1 MRWVTCLYEG
11 GGRQHGPPW
20 PEGRTTVGLDAKAH
34 TLRHSGLNR
43 AAQISPG
50 VRGVFPAPYRPG
62 AERADRR
69 EAKEMLLAVATF
81 APRNNGHVS
90 NPTSPQRVPTRQTK
104 TGRDS
109 NNAAAIQARA
119 QPGMIVH
126 ND

>member
-1 MRWVTCLYEG
+1 
-11 GGRQHGPPW
+11 
-20 PEGRTTVGLDAKAH
+20 
-34 TLRHSGLNR
+34 
-43 AAQISPG
+43 
-50 VRGVFPAPYRPG
+50 
-62 AERADRR
+62 
-69 EAKEMLLAVATF
+69 MLLAVATF

-126 ND
+126 TWLARVIAVSEPVFRHLIGPEPSEPTGGRKQMRLACRRVRPAK